1 MTSPTQSVVTS
12 NISAGNRFHATTRRS
27 HPRTQ
32 ILWARPT
39 LHTHYSPGRTTER
52 RLVPF
57 RLIPARV
64 RGRALLVQTVHA
76 MDTGPRKQGPRVPVD
91 STTDVPFRR
100 SGALPDPL
108 RRLLFLIVPSLAILT
123 PSYAPD
129 FALCRELN
137 ESVLQWSPSS
147 VVHHI
152 VVPGRDRAVF
162 EPLRSPR
169 TEIWSVDHFLP
180 RRMVGVPKA
189 NMWLN
194 VRRPFPPVRG
204 WIMQQVMKLCAAAEL
219 GADVTILVDSDVL
232 FVRPIKLE
240 TFQQG
245 TKLRF
250 FKKPEAIDVTL
261 PRHLVWHNVARDMLG
276 LPPAGRPP
284 LPDYVGPLHAWDRK
298 VVTAGPD

>member
-1 MTSPTQSVVTS
+1 
-12 NISAGNRFHATTRRS
+12 
-27 HPRTQ
+27 
-32 ILWARPT
+32 
-39 LHTHYSPGRTTER
+39 
-52 RLVPF
+52 
-57 RLIPARV
+57 
-64 RGRALLVQTVHA
+64 
-76 MDTGPRKQGPRVPVD
+76 
-91 STTDVPFRR
+91 
-100 SGALPDPL
+100 
-108 RRLLFLIVPSLAILT
+108 
-123 PSYAPD
+123 
-129 FALCRELN
+129 
-137 ESVLQWSPSS
+137 
-147 VVHHI
+147 
-152 VVPGRDRAVF
+152 VPGRDRAVF

-204 WIMQQVMKLCAAAEL
+204 WVMQQVMKLCAAAEL

-250 FKKPEAIDVTL
+250 YKKPEAIDVTL

-298 VVTAGPD
+298 VVTALRDRIEYVAGRPWAHVIASRVHFSEWILYGIFVDEILGTEARVSEVDSTLCRTYFDAAPLDDEATERFVAGLAPDDVAISISAKSHPSLAARRRALARMSSVVEAPAS